1 MCAHECVRIGII
13 RTKIVLRIPHFS
25 MSKPCPGPI
34 TVDIHDG
41 EEHPYQN
48 TQDENIDVS
57 SIPSIDRPSEVQDI
71 HPKCK
76 IYQPLSIPVIAL
88 LIPSSILGVLARLGL
103 LAMTSYD
110 GESIFPLAYVQ
121 ALGCLIM
128 GFGLRLKEPIAQ
140 L

>member
-1 MCAHECVRIGII
+1 
-13 RTKIVLRIPHFS
+13 
-25 MSKPCPGPI
+25 MSEICPSHA
-34 TVDIHDG
+34 TVDIRDD
-41 EEHPYQN
+41 EEHHRQRS
-48 TQDENIDVS
+48 QDENIELS
-57 SIPSIDRPSEVQDI
+57 SIHSTESPLAEAEGI
-71 HPKCK
+71 KYK
-76 IYQPLSIPVIAL
+76 IYQPFSIPVVAL

-128 GFGLRLKEPIAQ
+128 GFGLRLKEPIGQ

>member
-1 MCAHECVRIGII
+1 
-13 RTKIVLRIPHFS
+13 
-25 MSKPCPGPI
+25 MSKTCPGPAP
-34 TVDIHDG
+34 VDTRDD
-41 EEHPYQN
+41 EEHHHQRSQN
-48 TQDENIDVS
+48 ENIELL
-57 SIPSIDRPSEVQDI
+57 SIHSTESPPAEAEGI
-71 HPKCK
+71 KYK
-76 IYQPLSIPVIAL
+76 IYRPLSIPVVAL

>member
-1 MCAHECVRIGII
+1 
-13 RTKIVLRIPHFS
+13 
-25 MSKPCPGPI
+25 MSKPCPGPDPI

-41 EEHPYQN
+41 EEHPYQD